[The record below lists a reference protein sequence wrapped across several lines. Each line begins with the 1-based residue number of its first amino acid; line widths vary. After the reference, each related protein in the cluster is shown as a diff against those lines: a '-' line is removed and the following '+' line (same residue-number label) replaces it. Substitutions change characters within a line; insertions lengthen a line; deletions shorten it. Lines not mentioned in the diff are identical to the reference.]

1 MNGKLK
7 TRKDKMREKNI
18 EAIKMWIQLK
28 SNQFLINF
36 QYISKPEIQKKIL
49 SKITEKRSN
58 NVEPK
63 KL

>member
-1 MNGKLK
+1 
-7 TRKDKMREKNI
+7 MREKNI

-36 QYISKPEIQKKIL
+36 QYISKPEIKKKIL